1 MNIPGGHKNKRTLD
15 YIIYNKRNLNDI
27 ISCPICLEKY
37 KHPRNLK
44 CGHSFC
50 TTCLHTINFNNE
62 ITCPL
67 CREITSFDENN
78 LLINLPINT
87 TLVSIIDETDNKIDN
102 KLDNKHLQVKR
113 SKSVDSFIKYSRYN
127 KNIKK
132 RQIYNN
138 RIDNEH
144 NDDYIV
150 ECQRE
155 CCSFQ

>member
-1 MNIPGGHKNKRTLD
+1 MNIPDGHKNKNTLD

-50 TTCLHTINFNNE
+50 TTCLHIINFNNE

-67 CREITSFDENN
+67 CREITSFDKNN

-87 TLVSIIDETDNKIDN
+87 TLVSIIDETDN

>member
-1 MNIPGGHKNKRTLD
+1 MNIPSGHKKRTLD
-15 YIIYNKRNLNDI
+15 YIVYNKRNLNDI

-50 TTCLHTINFNNE
+50 TTCLHTINFNSE